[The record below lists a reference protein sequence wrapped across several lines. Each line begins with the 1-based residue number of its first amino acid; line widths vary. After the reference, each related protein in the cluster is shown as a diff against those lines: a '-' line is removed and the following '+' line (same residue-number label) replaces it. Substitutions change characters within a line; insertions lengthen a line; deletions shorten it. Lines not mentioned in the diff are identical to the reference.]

1 MDKKN
6 LMYIVGGIA
15 VVGIA
20 YYLYNKKQASKIA
33 PVTAPAPASEV
44 KSEDESLDADPT
56 MTTDPLQGKP
66 ASPSSPSS
74 AMPVSATTTAGT
86 IAGTTAGTIAG
97 TTTPRRT
104 LKLTK
109 FQLEKRMLKLCG
121 ARPPF
126 RGGARKNYELCL
138 IREKDK
144 LRNKGF
150 ISFNHTYSNMISND
164 EFDKQP
170 RKRTYSNMSAD
181 FDVSF
186 R

>member
-6 LMYIVGGIA
+6 LMYIVGGVA

-66 ASPSSPSS
+66 ASPSS
-74 AMPVSATTTAGT
+74 AMPVSTTTTAGT
-86 IAGTTAGTIAG
+86 IATTTAGTIAG

-126 RGGARKNYELCL
+126 KGGARNNYNMCL
-138 IREKDK
+138 TREKDK

-150 ISFNHTYSNMISND
+150 ISFNNTYSNMTS
-164 EFDKQP
+164 
-170 RKRTYSNMSAD
+170 D

>member
-6 LMYIVGGIA
+6 LMYIVGGVA

-33 PVTAPAPASEV
+33 PVTAPATAPASEV

-66 ASPSSPSS
+66 ATPSST
-74 AMPVSATTTAGT
+74 MPVSATTTATTTAGTIAGT

-104 LKLTK
+104 LKLNK

-121 ARPPF
+121 VRPPF
-126 RGGARKNYELCL
+126 KGGARNNYNMCL
-138 IREKDK
+138 TREKDK
-144 LRNKGF
+144 LRAKGF
-150 ISFNHTYSNMISND
+150 ISFNN
-164 EFDKQP
+164 
-170 RKRTYSNMSAD
+170 TYSNMSSD

>member
-6 LMYIVGGIA
+6 LMYIVGGVA

-66 ASPSSPSS
+66 ASPSS
-74 AMPVSATTTAGT
+74 AMPVSTTTTAGT
-86 IAGTTAGTIAG
+86 IATTTAGTIAG

-150 ISFNHTYSNMISND
+150 ISFNNTYSNMTS
-164 EFDKQP
+164 
-170 RKRTYSNMSAD
+170 D

>member
-6 LMYIVGGIA
+6 LMYIVGGVA

-66 ASPSSPSS
+66 ASPSS
-74 AMPVSATTTAGT
+74 AMPVSTTTTAGT
-86 IAGTTAGTIAG
+86 IATTTAGTIAG

-126 RGGARKNYELCL
+126 KGGARNNYNMCL
-138 IREKDK
+138 TREKDK
-144 LRNKGF
+144 LRAKGF
-150 ISFNHTYSNMISND
+150 ISFNNTYSNMTS
-164 EFDKQP
+164 
-170 RKRTYSNMSAD
+170 D

>member
-6 LMYIVGGIA
+6 LMYIVGGVA

-20 YYLYNKKQASKIA
+20 YYLYSKKQASKIA
-33 PVTAPAPASEV
+33 PVTAPATTDV
-44 KSEDESLDADPT
+44 KSESESLSADPT

-66 ASPSSPSS
+66 ASPSST
-74 AMPVSATTTAGT
+74 MPVSATTTAGT
-86 IAGTTAGTIAG
+86 IAGTTAGTTAGTIAG

-104 LKLTK
+104 LKLNK

-121 ARPPF
+121 VRPPF
-126 RGGARKNYELCL
+126 KGGARNNYNMCL
-138 IREKDK
+138 TREKDK
-144 LRNKGF
+144 LRAKGF
-150 ISFNHTYSNMISND
+150 ISFNN
-164 EFDKQP
+164 
-170 RKRTYSNMSAD
+170 TYSNMSSD

>member
-6 LMYIVGGIA
+6 LMYIVGGVA

-33 PVTAPAPASEV
+33 PVTAPAPAPASEV

-74 AMPVSATTTAGT
+74 AMPVSATTTVGT
-86 IAGTTAGTIAG
+86 IATTTAGTIAG

-121 ARPPF
+121 ARN
-126 RGGARKNYELCL
+126 NYNMCL
-138 IREKDK
+138 TREKDK

-150 ISFNHTYSNMISND
+150 ISFNNTYSNMTS
-164 EFDKQP
+164 
-170 RKRTYSNMSAD
+170 D

>member
-6 LMYIVGGIA
+6 LMYIVGGVA

-44 KSEDESLDADPT
+44 KSEGESLDADPT

-150 ISFNHTYSNMISND
+150 ISFNNTYSNMTS
-164 EFDKQP
+164 
-170 RKRTYSNMSAD
+170 D